1 MIILEIVRK
10 NINELNPAEYNPR
23 KDLKKGDPEYEK
35 LSKFLEKFDLVE
47 PLVWNR
53 RTGNLVGGH
62 QRLKILKERGD
73 TAVEV
78 SVVDLSLEEEKT
90 LNVGLNNLSG
100 DWDNLKLRTL
110 LNELD
115 DMYVNLT
122 GFEDQVIT
130 NLLSSNEDFDPE
142 KEWREGG
149 MPEFEQEDIMGRK
162 LYVYFDTEEDI
173 QAFAKLVGQT
183 ITDKTKFIWYPFV
196 PRVSRLIE

>member
-1 MIILEIVRK
+1 MRK

-35 LSKFLEKFDLVE
+35 LSTFIAKFDLVE

-73 TAVEV
+73 TTVEV

-100 DWDNLKLRTL
+100 DWDNRKLRTL

-115 DMYVNLT
+115 ATYVNLT
-122 GFEDQVIT
+122 GFEDQVIM
-130 NLLSSNEDFDPE
+130 NLLSSNEDFDPIR
-142 KEWREGG
+142 EWTEEG
-149 MPEFEQEDIMGRK
+149 MPEYTQNNALGRSLIVHFK
-162 LYVYFDTEEDI
+162 SEENI
-173 QAFAKLVGQT
+173 QAFAELVGQT
-183 ITDKTKFIWYPFV
+183 ITDKTKFIWFPFEPWV
-196 PRVSRLIE
+196 NRPIE